1 MQQDHLAQMQE
12 LLGLMPKHIALCGKE
27 SKNYFNRKGELRF
40 IKHLNFWSLKDVLIE
55 KYHFSEKEATEIS
68 DFMLPM
74 LHFSPSRRATA
85 QQMLQHPWIRDIDVN
100 NFESAFSDSNS

>member
-1 MQQDHLAQMQE
+1 MQE
-12 LLGLMPKHIALCGKE
+12 LLGLMPKHIALSGRE

-40 IKHLNFWSLKDVLIE
+40 IKQLNFWSLKDVLIE

-74 LHFSPSRRATA
+74 LNFSPARRATA
-85 QQMLQHPWIRDIDVN
+85 QQMLQHPWIRNIDID
-100 NFESAFSDSNS
+100 NFESAFEDSS